1 MGIQGY
7 AGRLKQEASE
17 FNLYSVR
24 VGMALSLVVSLGAM
38 AILSKNLVSHWLFLP
53 ALTVPVSLALYFRSR
68 MAVLGPFMYA
78 AALIVILTLAI
89 LFGM

>member
-1 MGIQGY
+1 MSIQGY
-7 AGRLKQEASE
+7 AGRLKQEAAE